1 MLPLNSYIL
10 SSRSQQENSNTSKTS
25 QRIELKRESN
35 LKLVT
40 FIQINPLI
48 YAVVT
53 KDGQCTKEIK
63 RRILMERTAISKRGG
78 GEFKDKNVTKK
89 ERETICRKILKYTVV
104 PRTGRN

>member
-63 RRILMERTAISKRGG
+63 RRILMERTAISKL
-78 GEFKDKNVTKK
+78 KKKSNTKMLIK
-89 ERETICRKILKYTVV
+89 EEKANLTNIGFPPSPNIII
-104 PRTGRN
+104 